1 MTSSRERDLM
11 SLEARDN
18 IGVLS
23 QRITTVEAA
32 ITETRGQY
40 NTLNQKLDD
49 QGKTQNDKI
58 DTLFRSLDQRLS
70 SHIDSISRELSKQ
83 VEAVN
88 EKVNTGRIPN
98 YAVILGFVSVSVV
111 VFGTVYA
118 FVSTPISKSIT
129 ELIGVI
135 QSERQERL
143 AGMAEIRDNMVP
155 RAELSERWRVV
166 ERDIDTNR
174 ANIDS
179 AASRFPSRDEF
190 EEFKRT
196 YEASRLVS
204 RQDMANTFTGINT
217 QLENVRSSIV
227 PRGEH
232 ERVWQSYD
240 SKLDF
245 IQKQVDEIKSAFGN
259 TFNLRDA
266 ITQLNQRQDRFEQ
279 ELSRISKSGS

>member
-1 MTSSRERDLM
+1 MPNGPGM
-11 SLEARDN
+11 SMEARDN

-23 QRITTVEAA
+23 QRISTVEQA

-40 NTLNQKLDD
+40 NTLNQKIDD

-83 VEAVN
+83 VEGVN

-118 FVSTPISKSIT
+118 FVSTPINKA
-129 ELIGVI
+129 LGDLNLVI
-135 QSERQERL
+135 QAERAERL
-143 AGMAEIRDNMVP
+143 ATMTEIRDNMIP
-155 RAELSERWRVV
+155 RAEISERWRVV
-166 ERDIDTNR
+166 ERDIDSNR
-174 ANIDS
+174 QNITDVVKS
-179 AASRFPSRDEF
+179 VPSRDEF

-196 YEASRLVS
+196 YESNRLTGK
-204 RQDMANTFTGINT
+204 QDINAQFATITT
-217 QLENVRSSIV
+217 QLNTVTQSIV

-232 ERVWQSYD
+232 ERVWQGID
-240 SKLDF
+240 NKNLDL
-245 IQKQVDEIKSAFGN
+245 QRQLDELKQAFGG
-259 TFNLRDA
+259 TYNLRDFVQRMA
-266 ITQLNQRQDRFEQ
+266 DRQDKLEQ
-279 ELSRISKSGS
+279 ELLRIVPKGP